1 MYIAKQTEIKRRRVE
16 AGLNRKDLSLR
27 AGLPSNAVSR
37 IESGKGGS
45 QTHPLRARAIAQAL
59 NCKVEDIFI
68 KAKGA

>member
-1 MYIAKQTEIKRRRVE
+1 MYIAKQSEIKRRRVE

-27 AGLPSNAVSR
+27 AGLPGNAVSR
-37 IESGKGGS
+37 IEGGKGS

-68 KAKGA
+68 EAKGV